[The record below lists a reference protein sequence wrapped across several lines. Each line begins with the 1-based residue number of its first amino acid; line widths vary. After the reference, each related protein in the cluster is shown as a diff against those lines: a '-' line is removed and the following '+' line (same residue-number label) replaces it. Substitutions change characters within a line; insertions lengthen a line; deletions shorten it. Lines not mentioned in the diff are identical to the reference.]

1 MTWWKGA
8 RVVLQKSK
16 GGENIIWWKRSMI
29 YEAATYFLDPAES
42 EDDGSLVLLHDPDAE
57 EDGEGE
63 GEDDEQ
69 DGEGHEHHLAHAAH
83 GAAVVLVAGPPRPRP
98 LLRDRDPLQ
107 HQHSDTCLFWGN
119 LLEK

>member
-1 MTWWKGA
+1 MLN
-8 RVVLQKSK
+8 VDDLM
-16 GGENIIWWKRSMI
+16 KRSTGCLAEKQRWGKYYLMEKI
-29 YEAATYFLDPAES
+29 IDLNEAATYFLDPAES

-107 HQHSDTCLFWGN
+107 HQHSDTCLF
-119 LLEK
+119 